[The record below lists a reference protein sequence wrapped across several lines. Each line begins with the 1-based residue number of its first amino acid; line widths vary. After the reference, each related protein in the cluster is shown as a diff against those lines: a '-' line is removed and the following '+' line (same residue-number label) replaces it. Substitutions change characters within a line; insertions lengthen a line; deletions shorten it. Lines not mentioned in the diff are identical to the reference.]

1 MQKEIALVMWMV
13 IVICC
18 YGLLYVVIYRV
29 MDVVMGGYIGL
40 YVVIEG
46 YGLLYVVI

>member
-1 MQKEIALVMWMV
+1 MW
-13 IVICC
+13 
-18 YGLLYVVIYRV
+18 LYRV

-46 YGLLYVVI
+46 YGLLYVVIYRVMGGYMWL